1 MTFTPQRLQDYIDR
15 YPKLPALLLSG
26 NVSFK
31 VSKTILD
38 LDKWQWDELYPKL
51 LEDQIVQGK
60 SSNMYC
66 GTEQAVAYIKQKG
79 Y

>member
-1 MTFTPQRLQDYIDR
+1 MKPDELQEMIDK

-31 VSKTILD
+31 VTRTILD
-38 LDKWQWDELYPKL
+38 LDKWQWDDLYPKL
-51 LEDQIVQGK
+51 LEKQIVQGK

-66 GTEQAVAYIKQKG
+66 GTDAAIEYLKG
-79 Y
+79 VGY